1 MKVRE
6 MNQYKILIIDDE
18 SSQVQA
24 LAGFLKKKGFE
35 VEKANAGIDGIKII
49 EKKTIDLAI
58 TDFKMPDID
67 GIEVLKRAKAINPE
81 VDVIMMTAFGSIE
94 SAIEA
99 MRAGAIDYLTKP
111 IDLDQLEVV
120 INKALEH
127 KQLVSENRLL
137 REQLADKF
145 KFEQIISVSEAME
158 EAINLAGRAAPSKAT
173 VLITGESGTGKEL
186 IARAI
191 HYTSPRKNESFVAVN
206 CAALSENLLESELFG
221 HEKGAF
227 TGADRQR
234 KGRFEIANWGTLFI
248 DEVGEI
254 PLTIQVKLL
263 RVLQE
268 QTFERIGGTESISV
282 DVRIVAASNRNLE
295 EMIQDGQFREDLYY
309 RLNVV
314 RINIPPLRKRK
325 SDIPLL
331 VDYFLKKYSE
341 ENNKPING
349 ISKESMDLL
358 MKYDYPGNVRELE
371 NIIEQAVVLSRGD
384 LITSKDLPMTVQ
396 GMKQEFK
403 KRDPFEEGTFIER
416 VEAFEKEMIN
426 QALEETQG
434 VQTRAA
440 KILGI
445 TERHLRYKLNKYGMK

>member
-1 MKVRE
+1 

>member
-1 MKVRE
+1 MPE
-6 MNQYKILIIDDE
+6 HKILIIDDE
-18 SSQVQA
+18 PAQVQA
-24 LAGFLKKKGFE
+24 LAGFLKKKSFD
-35 VEKANAGIDGIKII
+35 VEKANAGLDGLKII
-49 EKKTIDLAI
+49 EKKPIDLVI
-58 TDFKMPDID
+58 TDFKMPDLD
-67 GIEVLKRAKAINPE
+67 GIEVLKRAKAINPDI
-81 VDVIMMTAFGSIE
+81 DVIVMTAFGSIE
-94 SAIEA
+94 SATEA

-111 IDLDQLEVV
+111 VDLDQLEIM

-137 REQLADKF
+137 REQLAEKF
-145 KFEQIISVSEAME
+145 KFDQIISASEAME
-158 EAINLAGRAAPSKAT
+158 EAINLAGRSAPSKAT

-186 IARAI
+186 IAKAI
-191 HYTSPRKNESFVAVN
+191 HFASPRKDKPFLAVN
-206 CAALSENLLESELFG
+206 CAALAENLLESELFG

-234 KGRFEIANWGTLFI
+234 KGRFEMANHGTLFI

-254 PLTIQVKLL
+254 PLTTQVKLL

-268 QTFERIGGTESISV
+268 QTFERVGGSEPIQV
-282 DVRIVAASNRNLE
+282 DVRIVAATNRNLE
-295 EMIQDGQFREDLYY
+295 ELIEDGMFREDLYY

-331 VDYFLKKYSE
+331 VDYFLKKYSA
-341 ENNKPING
+341 ENKKKMVG
-349 ISKESMDLL
+349 ISKEAMDLL

-371 NIIEQAVVLSRGD
+371 NVIEQSVVLSRSD
-384 LITSKDLPMTVQ
+384 LISVRDLPMTVR
-396 GMKQEFK
+396 GMRSESK
-403 KRDPFEEGTFIER
+403 KTDPFGAGTFIER
-416 VEAFEKEMIN
+416 VEAFEKALID
-426 QALEETQG
+426 QALEQSQG